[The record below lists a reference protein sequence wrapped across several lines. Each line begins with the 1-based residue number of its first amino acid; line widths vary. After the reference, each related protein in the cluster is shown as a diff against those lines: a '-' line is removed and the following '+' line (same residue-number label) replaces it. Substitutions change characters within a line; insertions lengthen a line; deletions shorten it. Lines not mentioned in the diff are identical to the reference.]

1 MNPARLKT
9 LAACLLA
16 CQLFLLPAPRP
27 ACAGPPESPAVFLS
41 RMLAVELQIKA
52 VRERE
57 EEKARQVES
66 LRAKIL
72 TAQNELQSRRQQ
84 LAAAQKAF
92 LRQLSFFYRLGPAS
106 LLGVLLGAES
116 FGDFVNRSFF
126 VGALLA
132 RQVRLVES
140 IRQHAASIAERLG
153 ELEKLESDLAG
164 ELEAQRLLL
173 ARLER
178 LRNDKALLEEQL
190 RSLPPPL
197 ARELLETSRRWA
209 GLLFGLQGTMARLGE
224 LPAGT
229 LTADRFSLTA
239 SGMVVEISESTLNR
253 LLDLARDGA
262 LEAVSVRL
270 SPGGATV
277 EGRLA
282 GGGEPFYLEGEL
294 GFDRREGVVYLSPRA
309 IGLQGQA
316 LEGELL
322 DFLAASRFLAWRVG
336 DFAPLEVASV
346 TATQGRLAITLAGR
360 SFPF

>member
-1 MNPARLKT
+1 MKPARLKI

-16 CQLFLLPAPRP
+16 CQLFLLPFSRP
-27 ACAGPPESPAVFLS
+27 AGAGQQQELPVFLS
-41 RMLAVELQIKA
+41 RMLALELQIKA

-57 EEKARQVES
+57 QEKARQVES

-92 LRQLSFFYRLGPAS
+92 MRQLSFFYRLGPAS

-116 FGDFVNRSFF
+116 FGDFINRSFF

-190 RSLPPPL
+190 RALPPPL
-197 ARELLETSRRWA
+197 AAELLETSRRWA

-224 LPAGT
+224 LPAGA

-239 SGMVVEISESTLNR
+239 AGMVVEISESTLNR

-270 SPGGATV
+270 SPGGVTI

-282 GGGEPFYLEGEL
+282 GSGEPFFLEGGL
-294 GFDRREGVVYLSPRA
+294 GFDHDEGVVYLSPRTV
-309 IGLQGQA
+309 GLQGQT
-316 LEGELL
+316 LGGELL

-336 DFAPLEVASV
+336 DFAPLEVTSV
-346 TATQGRLAITLAGR
+346 SAIQGRLAITLR
-360 SFPF
+360 KEFFF